1 MLAYIAITC
10 AQGVPKIELVAKL
23 RHLPEVESVEL
34 VTGPSDLIV
43 RTRVQDHERLRDV
56 LFNDILPLD
65 GAHRTNTFISLASME
80 AKNVALELLSK
91 LLDERR
97 ENA

>member
-1 MLAYIAITC
+1 MAMVIA
-10 AQGVPKIELVAKL
+10 P
-23 RHLPEVESVEL
+23 P
-34 VTGPSDLIV
+34 V
-43 RTRVQDHERLRDV
+43 RV
-56 LFNDILPLD
+56 LCRP
-65 GAHRTNTFISLASME
+65 GEHE